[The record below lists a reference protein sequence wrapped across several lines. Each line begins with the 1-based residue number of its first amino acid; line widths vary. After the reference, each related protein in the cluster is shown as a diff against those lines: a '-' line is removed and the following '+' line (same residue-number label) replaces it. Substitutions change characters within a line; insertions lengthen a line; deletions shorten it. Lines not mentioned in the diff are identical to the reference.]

1 LRKKHAQLNKEAEQM
16 AAKDDRDR
24 ERERRERDRHRR
36 EKDDPTDKPS
46 TSSMTFRTIYP
57 YYFL

>member
-1 LRKKHAQLNKEAEQM
+1 M